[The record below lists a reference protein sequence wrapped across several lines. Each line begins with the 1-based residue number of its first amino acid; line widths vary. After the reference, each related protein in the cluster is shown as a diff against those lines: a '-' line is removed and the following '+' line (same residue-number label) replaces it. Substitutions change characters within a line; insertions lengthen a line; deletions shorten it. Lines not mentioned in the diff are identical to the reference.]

1 MVLSSCGGD
10 LDEYGAE
17 LLDLWLS
24 GVNFLFVMHSK
35 KNIFM
40 KSVWHYFMLLFS
52 KIKCYLFCF
61 KGLTITSVG
70 HA

>member
-1 MVLSSCGGD
+1 MSI
-10 LDEYGAE
+10 GAE
-17 LLDLWLS
+17 LLDLSLS
-24 GVNFLFVMHSK
+24 GVNFLFVMHSL

-40 KSVWHYFMLLFS
+40 KSVWHYFMLFS

-70 HA
+70 LA